1 LNFKKVKDKMDPKYL
16 KTVNSRMGENA
27 TFEIHQA
34 LQRGECIGL
43 MGDRPIGDRF
53 ELIPFLGKL
62 APFDVTAYR
71 LAAALRVP
79 LLVTFGF
86 KSEEGYDF
94 YARAP
99 RDYQF
104 APGRSREEQLYEWAL
119 DYVREVEHFVKKYPD
134 QWFNFY
140 PFWSA
145 LPAAPNGQ
153 LAAQANNSLLQ
164 ELSERP
170 VRAPERGFVP
180 RQNDERRPPPSP

>member
-1 LNFKKVKDKMDPKYL
+1 
-16 KTVNSRMGENA
+16 
-27 TFEIHQA
+27 
-34 LQRGECIGL
+34 

-145 LPAAPNGQ
+145 LPAAPFEK
-153 LAAQANNSLLQ
+153 L
-164 ELSERP
+164 
-170 VRAPERGFVP
+170 
-180 RQNDERRPPPSP
+180 PSPWLISGAAPGPKALKARKPPTMTTAAVAAPISAGRSE